1 MTINSEQT
9 MSVKIWID
17 ADACP
22 KPVKDIVF
30 RAAIKRQVH
39 LVMVANQIIQHPKSP
54 YIHMIKVGA
63 GFDVAD
69 NYIVQE
75 VQPNDLVV
83 TADIP
88 LADLI
93 VKKGAY
99 AIEPRGR
106 LLTPDT
112 IAERISTRNLMESLR
127 SIGEVRGG
135 PSSFSS
141 SDSQSFANGFDRLL
155 TQLITNTK
163 K

>member
-1 MTINSEQT
+1 MQ
-9 MSVKIWID
+9 IWID

-30 RAAIKRQVH
+30 KAAMKRE
-39 LVMVANQIIQHPKSP
+39 LKTILVANQVIAHPKSP
-54 YIHMIKVGA
+54 FIQMIKVGA

-69 NYIVQE
+69 NYIVQH
-75 VQPNDLVV
+75 VQLQDIVV

-88 LADLI
+88 LADLV

-106 LLTPDT
+106 LLTQDT
-112 IAERISTRNLMESLR
+112 IAERVSTRNLMESLR

-135 PSSFSS
+135 PASFSAA
-141 SDSQSFANGFDRLL
+141 DSQAFANGFDK
-155 TQLITNTK
+155 LITQIMK
-163 K
+163 SA